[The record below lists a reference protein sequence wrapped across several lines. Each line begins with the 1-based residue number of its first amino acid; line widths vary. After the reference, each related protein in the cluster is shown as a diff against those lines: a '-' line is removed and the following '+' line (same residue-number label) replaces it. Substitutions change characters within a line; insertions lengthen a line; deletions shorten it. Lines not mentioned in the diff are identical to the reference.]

1 MTTPTRPPRAPRRV
15 RLPVALP
22 AESQAQSWLRSI
34 RMSGF
39 SILVLGIVVLFIVVL
54 APGLRTLLEQR
65 QQIAELELNVAQ
77 QRDNVDTLR
86 EERARWDDPAYIRAQ
101 ARDRLFYVMPGEY
114 PYLIVDDT
122 AAEDA
127 AQSAPASADLQPTE
141 VDWAATLFA
150 SYLSAGLSDAPPSEA
165 APTEKSE

>member
-1 MTTPTRPPRAPRRV
+1 MPE
-15 RLPVALP
+15 
-22 AESQAQSWLRSI
+22 ESQTQSWLRSI

-65 QQIAELELNVAQ
+65 QQIAELEATVAQ
-77 QRDNVDTLR
+77 QRDNVDSLR

-114 PYLIVDDT
+114 PYLIVDDVT
-122 AAEDA
+122 EGDA
-127 AQSAPASADLQPTE
+127 APAAPASADLQATE

-150 SYLSAGLSDAPPSEA
+150 SYLSAGLSDAPPSDTPPA
-165 APTEKSE
+165 DVPAPPSDTSTEEGQ